1 MMHHYM
7 AGPTAV
13 SPPPT
18 NKTLPKGAKVPEDYA
33 GRSVSSGR
41 LSAPVLRYTLADVL
55 TLRNKPSVSGKKLG
69 ELAYGTKIPDAQFV
83 GVTDDKKYAY
93 GYSKSLGGYFMWMAG
108 DPSLSIDIYTGK
120 ISSKWNIYLSS
131 LPPQS
136 VKGFIDPKQLALLM
150 QTDWRAFKPAPK
162 TPKKPLSATTAS
174 QEIPLPPKDETLV
187 SKAQEQ
193 EVEIEKAGIGPVATV
208 TLTAVIFAAGS
219 FLLSRMR

>member
-1 MMHHYM
+1 MHHHM

-18 NKTLPKGAKVPEDYA
+18 NKTLLKGAQVPEDYA
-33 GRSVSSGR
+33 GRSVSSGK

-108 DPSLSIDIYTGK
+108 DPSLSLDVDTGK
-120 ISSKWNIYLSS
+120 VSSKWNIYLSS

-150 QTDWRAFKPAPK
+150 QTDWKSFKPAPK

-187 SKAQEQ
+187 PKAQEQ
-193 EVEIEKAGIGPVATV
+193 EVEIEKAGMSTPIMLGLLAVAV
-208 TLTAVIFAAGS
+208 GA
-219 FLLSRMR
+219 FLLLRKKG